1 MNASTR
7 GSRREIALVA
17 GALLL
22 PIPVLA
28 GSGLTFPLPDAV
40 ERGIASLSQ
49 SAGGGGPLAAGD
61 SISVGAPDKVAPAT
75 RAFVFDE
82 PVARFGD
89 TGTAIPDPSAAEPAE
104 QSASVG
110 AGGSVGAAGGSSG
123 VADAPGGE
131 KTPTTGASPTA
142 DDAPTTG
149 GSPPDDELPSV
160 EHEAESAPASAA
172 PGKPSLLRL
181 VGSGQGISIEA
192 AADDDGSAVIS
203 TPAADSGPPGVEI
216 AVSPDEQPG
225 VAIGAS
231 PTDAGLKLP

>member
-61 SISVGAPDKVAPAT
+61 SISVGAPDEVASAT

-89 TGTAIPDPSAAEPAE
+89 TGTAIPDPSASRGERRSRWRE
-104 QSASVG
+104 QRSCRRTRRREDTDDGRESDGRRRADDRRF
-110 AGGSVGAAGGSSG
+110 SSG
-123 VADAPGGE
+123 
-131 KTPTTGASPTA
+131 
-142 DDAPTTG
+142 
-149 GSPPDDELPSV
+149 
-160 EHEAESAPASAA
+160 
-172 PGKPSLLRL
+172 
-181 VGSGQGISIEA
+181 
-192 AADDDGSAVIS
+192 
-203 TPAADSGPPGVEI
+203 
-216 AVSPDEQPG
+216 
-225 VAIGAS
+225 
-231 PTDAGLKLP
+231 